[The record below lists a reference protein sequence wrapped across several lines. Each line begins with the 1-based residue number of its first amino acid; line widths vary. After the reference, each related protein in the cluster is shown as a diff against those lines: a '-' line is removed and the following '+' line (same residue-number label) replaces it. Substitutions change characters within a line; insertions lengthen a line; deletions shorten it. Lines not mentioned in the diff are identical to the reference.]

1 MGCLYVIKSMQNCE
15 LYKIGVTSNW
25 DKRAQ
30 QLYVNKKTSLH
41 SLVKFEGDSEKLAE
55 KELHRHFK
63 RLRLPQSEWFFF
75 DDENYKKFEAYFE
88 HYVIKVHKA
97 IYVSCPSKDKQSVY
111 LEGCENEAD
120 TLRRSFS
127 EEELRAGEADDWVG
141 EGEETFY
148 MAKEHNPFLLD
159 FEVCDGDRDSP
170 FWPHIY
176 IKYVQP
182 NNLIGYVS
190 FGFEF
195 CEENHNL
202 KIVYLSSATENK
214 PTDLDWFAQRFP
226 EFDEKDLF
234 TEGNDHFYLVN
245 LYSLLGQLMQIPEP
259 QWPFYVRKE
268 VFEAENRMR
277 RFAAQGLL

>member
-1 MGCLYVIKSMQNCE
+1 MGFLYVIESMQNCE

-25 DKRAQ
+25 SKRAQ
-30 QLYVNKKTSLH
+30 QLYVNKKTSLQ
-41 SLVKFEGDSEKLAE
+41 SLVKFEGESERLAE

-75 DDENYKKFEAYFE
+75 DAENHEKFEAYFE
-88 HYVIKVHKA
+88 DCVLNRHNGV
-97 IYVSCPSKDKQSVY
+97 YVSRPSKGTESVSA
-111 LEGCENEAD
+111 ENCEHEAD
-120 TLRRSFS
+120 AFRRSFS
-127 EEELRAGEADDWVG
+127 EQELRAVEADDWVG

-214 PTDLDWFAQRFP
+214 PTDSDWFSQQFNQI
-226 EFDEKDLF
+226 KNKHLLL
-234 TEGNDHFYLVN
+234 EGYNCFYLENV
-245 LYSLLGQLMQIPEP
+245 YSLFGQLMQIPEP
-259 QWPFYVRKE
+259 EWPFYVRQE
-268 VFEAENRMR
+268 VRETEARMR
-277 RFAAQGLL
+277 RFVAQGLL